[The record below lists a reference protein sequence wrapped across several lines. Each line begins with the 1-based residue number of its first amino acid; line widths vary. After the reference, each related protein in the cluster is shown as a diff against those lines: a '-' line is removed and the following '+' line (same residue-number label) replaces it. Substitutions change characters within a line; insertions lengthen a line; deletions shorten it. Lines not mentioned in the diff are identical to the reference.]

1 MFFVAEIDYYEED
14 SDVIKHVGTFVYE
27 DSLSNAV
34 ESIAHYFGEGAIEKI
49 TIEPFSPDN
58 LLVFFDNDLSIFFK
72 AKEALAKDILW

>member
-1 MFFVAEIDYYEED
+1 MFFVAKIDYYEED
-14 SDVIKHVGTFVYE
+14 SIKHVATFVYE

-58 LLVFFDNDLSIFFK
+58 LLVFYDNDLPIFFE
-72 AKEALAKDILW
+72 AKEALAKDIIW